1 MKRKIVALLFTG
13 IMSVS
18 LLTGCGEK
26 AEVEYLQQQIVEL
39 SAEKAQLE
47 SSVAELREM
56 ETAEKIRTGTETY
69 VVKINIK
76 QTHFTLDLDQHLK
89 DAMNDVDITVPVSKE
104 FYDSVSVGTVLDDSF
119 RMGSFIW
126 KGSIGNWKITVSDK
140 YIQ

>member
-13 IMSVS
+13 IMSIS

-39 SAEKAQLE
+39 SAEKTQLE
-47 SSVAELREM
+47 SSIAELKEM

-76 QTHFTLDLDQHLK
+76 QTHFTLDIEQHLK

-126 KGSIGNWKITVSDK
+126 KGSVGNWEITISDK

>member
-1 MKRKIVALLFTG
+1 MKRRL
-13 IMSVS
+13 
-18 LLTGCGEK
+18 
-26 AEVEYLQQQIVEL
+26 EVEYLKQQISEL
-39 SAEKAQLE
+39 SLEKQQLE
-47 SSVAELREM
+47 NSIVELREM

-89 DAMNDVDITVPVSKE
+89 DAMNDVDITIPVSKE
-104 FYDSVSVGTVLDDSF
+104 FYDLVSRGTVLDDSF